1 MKPVKKNPKTPPG
14 GAPSG
19 SLPPQPQGKEA
30 GDSSPVFN
38 IPVDFLGGSPTEAQM
53 QISRMVRSGSCE
65 TPRLHAGGKG
75 IGCPARMFRSIL
87 PAPPR
92 RHVSSR
98 ASEDGILAAQ
108 PRGGL
113 PGGPGTRHAGAGA
126 RTPGRLW
133 SSRPCGQLPSTPH
146 AQSRLPVRAP
156 VAARRSSDFGGA
168 VLMLPVG
175 SRLCE

>member
-1 MKPVKKNPKTPPG
+1 MKPVKKNPKTPPK
-14 GAPSG
+14 GAP
-19 SLPPQPQGKEA
+19 
-30 GDSSPVFN
+30 DSSLTPQAKDTENLSPIIN
-38 IPVDFLGGSPTEAQM
+38 IPVAFLNVPAGEENE
-53 QISRMVRSGSCE
+53 ISRMVRSGSCE
-65 TPRLHAGGKG
+65 TPRPHAGGKG

-92 RHVSSR
+92 RHVSLR

-108 PRGGL
+108 PRGGF
-113 PGGPGTRHAGAGA
+113 PGCFGTRHAGAGA

-146 AQSRLPVRAP
+146 VQSRLPVRAP
-156 VAARRSSDFGGA
+156 VAACHYSDFGGA